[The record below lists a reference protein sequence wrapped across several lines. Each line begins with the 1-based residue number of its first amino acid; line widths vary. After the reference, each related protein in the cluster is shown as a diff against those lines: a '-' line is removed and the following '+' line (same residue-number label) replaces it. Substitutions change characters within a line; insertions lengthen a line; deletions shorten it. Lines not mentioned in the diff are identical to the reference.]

1 MIEKGTPSK
10 EDLIKDLKN
19 FFEGPINMDLML
31 LGGVKQLG
39 IHQGNV
45 PSKEQAKSVAQG
57 IGMSM
62 VLSQQ
67 AIELLKAGQIE

>member
-10 EDLIKDLKN
+10 EDLITDLKN

-39 IHQGNV
+39 IHEGNV
-45 PSKEQAKSVAQG
+45 PSKEQASSVA
-57 IGMSM
+57 
-62 VLSQQ
+62 
-67 AIELLKAGQIE
+67 

>member
-10 EDLIKDLKN
+10 EDLIRDLKN

-39 IHQGNV
+39 IHEGNV
-45 PSKEQAKSVAQG
+45 PSKEKASSVA
-57 IGMSM
+57 
-62 VLSQQ
+62 
-67 AIELLKAGQIE
+67 